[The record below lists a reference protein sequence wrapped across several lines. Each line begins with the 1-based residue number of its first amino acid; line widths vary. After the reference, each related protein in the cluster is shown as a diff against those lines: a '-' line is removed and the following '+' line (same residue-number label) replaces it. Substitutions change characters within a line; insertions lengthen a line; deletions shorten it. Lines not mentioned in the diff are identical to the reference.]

1 MKKMTKLVA
10 MFLVAA
16 LLVIMPDLGTL
27 TAKAATPLTYSIGF
41 DASLNEWRWQINPTF
56 DASLGS
62 EPISRL
68 DDYVKDGD
76 IIVVYNNGAES
87 LTFNVS
93 ARLSNLTI
101 MGSTSS
107 VILPGAAYIDE
118 FYATYGCVTAV
129 NADIKNA
136 YVYDN
141 CIVTFNKNV
150 EYLEINSKPA
160 VYNAITSSTGTIGH
174 AKSHYDG
181 TVHYEVYNV
190 AAGKFVSEYT
200 VLQTDPQYYS
210 TTPTGSPAAA
220 APATPST
227 TTSASSG
234 EYDEV
239 PKTGEAAYIY
249 MLLGL
254 SMLCFLGSRK
264 LKKA

>member
-1 MKKMTKLVA
+1 MTKLVS
-10 MFLVAA
+10 MLLIAA
-16 LLVIMPDLGTL
+16 LLMITPGLGTI
-27 TAKAATPLTYSIGF
+27 TAQADTSLTYSIGF
-41 DASLNEWRWQINPTF
+41 DANLNEWRWQINPTF

-62 EPISRL
+62 EAISRL

-76 IIVVYNNGAES
+76 VIVVYNNGAES

-107 VILPGAAYIDE
+107 VILPGAAYIDD

-136 YVYDN
+136 HVYDN

-150 EYLEINSKPA
+150 EFLEIISQPA
-160 VYNAITSSTGTIGH
+160 VYNAITSSAGTIGH
-174 AKSHYDG
+174 AISYYEDY
-181 TVHYEVYNV
+181 VYYEVYNV

-220 APATPST
+220 AQATPST
-227 TTSASSG
+227 TTTTSSD

-239 PKTGEAAYIY
+239 PKTGEISYIY

-254 SMLCFLGSRK
+254 SMICFIGSRK
-264 LKKA
+264 LKRV